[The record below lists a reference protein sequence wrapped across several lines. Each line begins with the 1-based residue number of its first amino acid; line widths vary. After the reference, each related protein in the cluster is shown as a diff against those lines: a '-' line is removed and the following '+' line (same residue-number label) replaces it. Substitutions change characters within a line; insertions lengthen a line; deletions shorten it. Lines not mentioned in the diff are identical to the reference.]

1 MHQTS
6 KRLEDKVCQLGEQR
20 VLVLV
25 TRDRGARTFLWNISG
40 GTLFILVKDATKT
53 ARTKRDGNATAF
65 LSLHKYLLDMF
76 ISFYMHI

>member
-6 KRLEDKVCQLGEQR
+6 KSSEDRVCQLGEQK
-20 VLVLV
+20 VMG

-65 LSLHKYLLDMF
+65 LSL
-76 ISFYMHI
+76 S